1 MPFLAHELLKDDKG
15 DVQMNKFYTLLCS
28 VSRIHLE
35 GLSMLIFF
43 FFCFGLFRATP
54 AAYGG
59 SQDRGQI

>member
-43 FFCFGLFRATP
+43 FSFWSF
-54 AAYGG
+54 
-59 SQDRGQI
+59 